1 MDTYSIWDKKDNDYP
16 PEKLARTD
24 NSPALIIFNFAEI
37 METKEPNK
45 QEYQLRINKVTD
57 YICKN
62 IDQPLPLRKMA
73 GIACF
78 SPFHFHRVFTILTGE
93 TPTDYIKRTRIEK
106 AALLLK
112 QDKELSATEV
122 ARLCGFSSLSL
133 LSRNFRQYF
142 SMTIREFRSQQ

>member
-1 MDTYSIWDKKDNDYP
+1 
-16 PEKLARTD
+16 
-24 NSPALIIFNFAEI
+24 
-37 METKEPNK
+37 METKDINK

-57 YICKN
+57 YIHN
-62 IDQPLPLRKMA
+62 HIDQPLSLQKMA
-73 GIACF
+73 GF

-112 QDKELSATEV
+112 RNKELSATEI

-133 LSRNFRQYF
+133 LSRNFRLHF
-142 SMTIREFRSQQ
+142 SMTIREFRSLK

>member
-1 MDTYSIWDKKDNDYP
+1 
-16 PEKLARTD
+16 
-24 NSPALIIFNFAEI
+24 
-37 METKEPNK
+37 METKDINK

-57 YICKN
+57 YIHN
-62 IDQPLPLRKMA
+62 HIDQPLSLQKMA

-112 QDKELSATEV
+112 RNKEPKSPVFAALA
-122 ARLCGFSSLSL
+122 AFH
-133 LSRNFRQYF
+133 F
-142 SMTIREFRSQQ
+142 

>member
-1 MDTYSIWDKKDNDYP
+1 
-16 PEKLARTD
+16 
-24 NSPALIIFNFAEI
+24 
-37 METKEPNK
+37 METKDINK

-57 YICKN
+57 YIHN
-62 IDQPLPLRKMA
+62 HIDQPLSLQKMA

-112 QDKELSATEV
+112 RNKELSATEI

-133 LSRNFRQYF
+133 LTRNVTLHII
-142 SMTIREFRSQQ
+142 MTIREFRSLK

>member
-1 MDTYSIWDKKDNDYP
+1 
-16 PEKLARTD
+16 
-24 NSPALIIFNFAEI
+24 
-37 METKEPNK
+37 METKDINK

-57 YICKN
+57 YIHN
-62 IDQPLPLRKMA
+62 HIDQPLSLQKMA

-112 QDKELSATEV
+112 QNKELSATEI

-133 LSRNFRQYF
+133 LSRNFTSHF
-142 SMTIREFRSQQ
+142 SMTTREFRSCILIFKKKKKRK

>member
-1 MDTYSIWDKKDNDYP
+1 
-16 PEKLARTD
+16 
-24 NSPALIIFNFAEI
+24 
-37 METKEPNK
+37 METKELNK
-45 QEYQLRINKVTD
+45 QEYLLRINKVTD
-57 YICKN
+57 YIHNN
-62 IDQPLPLRKMA
+62 IA

-106 AALLLK
+106 AAQLLK
-112 QDKELSATEV
+112 RNKELSATEI

-142 SMTIREFRSQQ
+142 NMTIREFRSHQ

>member
-1 MDTYSIWDKKDNDYP
+1 
-16 PEKLARTD
+16 
-24 NSPALIIFNFAEI
+24 
-37 METKEPNK
+37 METKDINK

-57 YICKN
+57 YIHN
-62 IDQPLPLRKMA
+62 HIDQPLSLQKMA

-93 TPTDYIKRTRIEK
+93 TPTHPIKRTRIEK

-112 QDKELSATEV
+112 RNKELSATEI

-133 LSRNFRQYF
+133 LSRNFRLHF
-142 SMTIREFRSQQ
+142 SMTIRKFRSLK

>member
-1 MDTYSIWDKKDNDYP
+1 
-16 PEKLARTD
+16 
-24 NSPALIIFNFAEI
+24 
-37 METKEPNK
+37 METKDINK

-57 YICKN
+57 YIHN
-62 IDQPLPLRKMA
+62 HIDQPLSLQKMA

-112 QDKELSATEV
+112 RNKELSATEI
-122 ARLCGFSSLSL
+122 ARLCGFKMCIRDRPYHVCHCQLRSIYPPEKQIIEKPASCL
-133 LSRNFRQYF
+133 LTQKHLP
-142 SMTIREFRSQQ
+142 RSG

>member
-1 MDTYSIWDKKDNDYP
+1 
-16 PEKLARTD
+16 
-24 NSPALIIFNFAEI
+24 
-37 METKEPNK
+37 METKDINK

-57 YICKN
+57 YIHN
-62 IDQPLPLRKMA
+62 HIDPPLSLQKMA

-112 QDKELSATEV
+112 RNKELSATEI

-133 LSRNFRQYF
+133 LSRNFRLHF
-142 SMTIREFRSQQ
+142 SMTIREFRSLK

>member
-1 MDTYSIWDKKDNDYP
+1 
-16 PEKLARTD
+16 
-24 NSPALIIFNFAEI
+24 
-37 METKEPNK
+37 METKDINK

-57 YICKN
+57 YIHN
-62 IDQPLPLRKMA
+62 HIDQPLSLQKMA

-112 QDKELSATEV
+112 RNEELSATEI
-122 ARLCGFSSLSL
+122 ALRELSESVIAKL
-133 LSRNFRQYF
+133 KL
-142 SMTIREFRSQQ
+142 MTDEQFAEVEFPLD

>member
-1 MDTYSIWDKKDNDYP
+1 
-16 PEKLARTD
+16 
-24 NSPALIIFNFAEI
+24 
-37 METKEPNK
+37 METKDINK

-57 YICKN
+57 YIHN
-62 IDQPLPLRKMA
+62 HIDQPLSLQKMA

-112 QDKELSATEV
+112 RNKELPPPKSPVFAALAAFHFKSQFQVT
-122 ARLCGFSSLSL
+122 F
-133 LSRNFRQYF
+133 QYDDPGVPF
-142 SMTIREFRSQQ
+142 IKIKL

>member
-1 MDTYSIWDKKDNDYP
+1 
-16 PEKLARTD
+16 
-24 NSPALIIFNFAEI
+24 
-37 METKEPNK
+37 METKDINK

-57 YICKN
+57 YIHN
-62 IDQPLPLRKMA
+62 HIDQPLSLQKMA

-78 SPFHFHRVFTILTGE
+78 SPFHFLTGE

-112 QDKELSATEV
+112 RNKELSATEI

-133 LSRNFRQYF
+133 LSRNFRLHF
-142 SMTIREFRSQQ
+142 SMTIREFRSLK